1 MVVAVGLGEAGWVK
15 HIWSCLL
22 SVSATA
28 TIGFHSSAD
37 CQVKH
42 SSVGSL
48 VNAALTQQGP
58 LSVGSGDG
66 DGGMGGWGGGG
77 VKLPTPP
84 PTTMIS
90 ATQSI
95 KNASPHQQPK
105 HLKSTKAILI
115 LKRGLCIMAKSC
127 IRAAGGSVHVHV
139 FWVEEEEEAAEV
151 VAGVGGISQITLG

>member
-1 MVVAVGLGEAGWVK
+1 
-15 HIWSCLL
+15 
-22 SVSATA
+22 
-28 TIGFHSSAD
+28 
-37 CQVKH
+37 
-42 SSVGSL
+42 
-48 VNAALTQQGP
+48 
-58 LSVGSGDG
+58 
-66 DGGMGGWGGGG
+66 MGGREGGHEI
-77 VKLPTPP
+77 TPP

-127 IRAAGGSVHVHV
+127 IRAARGMEGAAGGSVHVHV
-139 FWVEEEEEAAEV
+139 FWVEEVEGEAEAEV